1 MEQKNVYLQSL
12 AKLGKNKST
21 FETVIMEVVNRF
33 SSKIEQLQESISRNT
48 QSAETISEKMST
60 IFKEA
65 QAQLQLVQE
74 QPQQE

>member
-1 MEQKNVYLQSL
+1 
-12 AKLGKNKST
+12 
-21 FETVIMEVVNRF
+21 MEVVNRF
-33 SSKIEQLQESISRNT
+33 SSKIEQLQESISRNN
-48 QSAETISEKMST
+48 QSAETISEKVST